1 MRLFFL
7 PICLLFSCIICSQTE
22 KTTTIYLIRH
32 CEKEAGS
39 ADPELSEKGKL
50 RAGNWKNYFDEIPIE
65 SFYTTATKRTATT
78 CSIIADSKKKE
89 IQFYN
94 HNDFSLNEII
104 KIHQGK
110 TILIVGHSNTIPIVV
125 NTYLGEEIY
134 PIISENEYGCL
145 FIITI
150 QGDTIK
156 HELKYLNN

>member
-7 PICLLFSCIICSQTE
+7 PICLLFSYIICSQNE

-32 CEKEAGS
+32 CEKEAGLT
-39 ADPELSEKGKL
+39 DPELSEMGKL
-50 RAGNWKNYFDEIPIE
+50 RAENWKNYFDKLPIDN
-65 SFYTTATKRTATT
+65 FYTTATKRTATT

-134 PIISENEYGCL
+134 PIFSENEYGCL
-145 FIITI
+145 FIITT
-150 QGDTIK
+150 QGNSIK

>member
-1 MRLFFL
+1 MRLIFYSIF
-7 PICLLFSCIICSQTE
+7 LLFSWVIRSQTE
-22 KTTTIYLIRH
+22 EKTTIYLIRH

-50 RAGNWKNYFDEIPIE
+50 RAENWKNYFDELPID

-110 TILIVGHSNTIPIVV
+110 TLLIVGHSNTLPNLI
-125 NTYLGEEIY
+125 NTFLEEEFY
-134 PIISENEYGCL
+134 SLISENEYGSL
-145 FIITI
+145 YIITI
-150 QGDTIK
+150 QGETIK
-156 HELKYLNN
+156 HELTYSNN